1 MLEAKRRVLSCG
13 ASSANSQ
20 NAQLNSKNLYKNQN
34 IIKPQKI
41 SEEERKAEFES
52 SLAINQQNIEIVDFK
67 ALAEKHV
74 KETELQNDKTERE
87 LKDKFISITGLV
99 TEVDRK
105 KGTKYGYTKYLIQLY
120 QSATL
125 IDGLHATCGSFYAYG
140 QENEIIENLKMGDT
154 FSMSGQVYSYGD
166 WLGLQLQNCSISK

>member
-1 MLEAKRRVLSCG
+1 M
-13 ASSANSQ
+13 
-20 NAQLNSKNLYKNQN
+20 NSKNLCQNQN
-34 IIKPQKI
+34 IIKPQKTI
-41 SEEERKAEFES
+41 SEEEKKAEFES

-105 KGTKYGYTKYLIQLY
+105 R
-120 QSATL
+120 
-125 IDGLHATCGSFYAYG
+125 H
-140 QENEIIENLKMGDT
+140 
-154 FSMSGQVYSYGD
+154 
-166 WLGLQLQNCSISK
+166 